1 MCFEC
6 FQTGQISCNW
16 NTVYHFFVSKSAN
29 SVNRRWCALCFLDV
43 ANWDGCTSMAHF
55 FSSSLSC
62 SLSLRFIS
70 FALPASF
77 LLMAYWLIDVPDV
90 FFFFLLPSP
99 CNEISKFYSYS
110 ILRTGLHFRAVFR
123 ANTLF
128 KTYDRWPWRPQR
140 LMHVKPRTYT

>member
-1 MCFEC
+1 MLIGDDVHSVFLMLLIGTDAL
-6 FQTGQISCNW
+6 QWLIS
-16 NTVYHFFVSKSAN
+16 SP
-29 SVNRRWCALCFLDV
+29 
-43 ANWDGCTSMAHF
+43 
-55 FSSSLSC
+55 SLSLA
-62 SLSLRFIS
+62 LSLRFIS

-123 ANTLF
+123 TNTLF
-128 KTYDRWPWRPQR
+128 KTYDRWP
-140 LMHVKPRTYT
+140 